1 MASECC
7 FSRSFA
13 KAAALVE
20 TWLPEETHKC
30 RLPRH
35 SVQYWMW
42 KAKAG
47 HQSQNS
53 APHLSLS
60 LSLTWGLNQQLNH
73 CLTITLFNTL
83 HTHQTR
89 CTLQNFRP
97 QTLSLQQSTFGTP
110 ARSTVR
116 AKMVVP
122 HSHTDKSFTRRR
134 VCSWDYTFTAR
145 RFGIGSSSSLL
156 GHSRSSGE
164 STDHKH
170 GGHTNHCGHTL
181 RGRKKKGKRNCH
193 KSGHWSKLCSL
204 QSIQLHS
211 LLKRWD
217 VGNANLRF
225 GKDPTWNF

>member
-1 MASECC
+1 MPKSPTANFLTDSKTTFSDLGWLSNVVLAEPSQKRQHWSRRDFLKRLINVDFHGTPCSTECEKQKQ
-7 FSRSFA
+7 A
-13 KAAALVE
+13 
-20 TWLPEETHKC
+20 TNHKI
-30 RLPRH
+30 LHP
-35 SVQYWMW
+35 
-42 KAKAG
+42 
-47 HQSQNS
+47 
-53 APHLSLS
+53 SLS
-60 LSLTWGLNQQLNH
+60 LSLGWNQQLNH

-89 CTLQNFRP
+89 CTLKNFRP
-97 QTLSLQQSTFGTP
+97 QTLFLQQSTFGTP

-122 HSHTDKSFTRRR
+122 HSHADKSFTRRR

-181 RGRKKKGKRNCH
+181 QGRKKKRKRNCH
-193 KSGHWSKLCSL
+193 DSGH
-204 QSIQLHS
+204 
-211 LLKRWD
+211 
-217 VGNANLRF
+217 
-225 GKDPTWNF
+225 